1 MCFWR
6 RCFFNLA
13 SLLERLGTLLGHFGT
28 LLGLF
33 RVQKRAPKSSDA
45 QQAAVFGS
53 SEGSGRL
60 PGTIFDGIGTIL
72 GCFLLDGS
80 TIFAISTC
88 SIFGKCWIWEA
99 FWEAKSSQNPKKHAF
114 KNMCYFSIVFFYF
127 FGDFGS
133 ILGGRDAPAWSHHT
147 PNNSLQTLIFSMCG
161 NTEPQEGATWELT
174 FQNLTQFTKVF
185 WDKRSAKTI
194 FIRNNCAQTFL
205 Q

>member
-28 LLGLF
+28 LLGFF

-114 KNMCYFSIVFFYF
+114 KNMCYFSIVFFLLF
-127 FGDFGS
+127 WRFWQHFGRSGRSSMVPSYSQQLPSDSYLQYVRKHWTTGRRDLRADFSKFNAIYEGF
-133 ILGGRDAPAWSHHT
+133 LR
-147 PNNSLQTLIFSMCG
+147 QTEC
-161 NTEPQEGATWELT
+161 
-174 FQNLTQFTKVF
+174 QNH
-185 WDKRSAKTI
+185 SYP
-194 FIRNNCAQTFL
+194 
-205 Q
+205 